1 MDYAVAR
8 QHMIDSQVRTNKVT
22 NPEVIAALASVPR
35 ERFVAEA
42 YRKLAYSDR
51 PIPIGTGR
59 RMPEPMG
66 LARLLQST
74 QPRTGDS
81 ALVVGAGT
89 GYSAAVIS
97 RLVGRAVALE
107 CDPALA
113 AYARAALA
121 GLDVKNVTVVEG
133 PLNAGRAADA
143 PYNLILIDGSVEV
156 VPEALTASRTAF
168 TLARQRYEHGLV
180 DSLVVLEAQRT
191 MISSE
196 DALAQS
202 DAAVRMNLVA
212 LYKAL
217 GGGGEG

>member
-42 YRKLAYSDR
+42 YRKLAYIDR

-59 RMPEPMG
+59 RMPEPMV

-97 RLVGRAVALE
+97 RLVGRVVALE

-156 VPEALTASRTAF
+156 VPEVLTAQLAEFGQLATVVVDRGVGRA
-168 TLARQRYEHGLV
+168 TLFLKADGVVSQRPVFDADAEPLPGF
-180 DSLVVLEAQRT
+180 AAPQRF
-191 MISSE
+191 
-196 DALAQS
+196 
-202 DAAVRMNLVA
+202 VF
-212 LYKAL
+212 
-217 GGGGEG
+217 